1 MKNNCLLKYK
11 NRIIQFTISCCI
23 GLFLFS
29 ACEKDDFC
37 LDNPVTPRLI
47 IRFYDNINR
56 DIVKRVDRLSISIE
70 GETEKE
76 AIFTQVNT
84 DSIAIPLD
92 PTDFL
97 SNNTT
102 STTYIFRTED
112 ENVDDSDKEAK
123 LTIEYIPER
132 DYVSRSCGFRIIFND
147 VLITSEETAW
157 IEEIDTENLT
167 TVDNQNAAH
176 VQIFH

>member
-1 MKNNCLLKYK
+1 MKNNYLIEYK
-11 NRIIQFTISCCI
+11 SKIIQFTISCCI

-37 LDNPVTPRLI
+37 LDNPVTPRLV
-47 IRFYDNINR
+47 IRFYDNVNR
-56 DIVKRVDRLSISIE
+56 DIVKRVDRISIFIE
-70 GETEKE
+70 N
-76 AIFTQVNT
+76 APDSIFKQVNT

-92 PTDFL
+92 PKDFL
-97 SNNTT
+97 SNDIT
-102 STTYIFRTED
+102 STTYILRTED
-112 ENVDDSDKEAK
+112 ERIADENKEAK

-132 DYVSRSCGFRIIFND
+132 DYVSRSCGFRIIFNE
-147 VLITSEETAW
+147 VTITQEESAW
-157 IEEIDTENLT
+157 IDEINTENLT

>member
-1 MKNNCLLKYK
+1 LKNNYFLKHRK
-11 NRIIQFTISCCI
+11 RAVQFAISFCI
-23 GLFLFS
+23 GLVLFS

-37 LDNPVTPRLI
+37 LENPVTPRLV

-56 DIVKRVDRLSISIE
+56 DIVKRVDRLSVSIE

-76 AIFTQVNT
+76 KIFSEFNT
-84 DSIAIPLD
+84 DSIAIPLN

-97 SNNTT
+97 SGEKTA
-102 STTYIFRTED
+102 TTYIFRTED
-112 ENVDDSDKEAK
+112 GNASEKEAK

-147 VLITSEETAW
+147 VEMTATESAW
-157 IEEIDTENLT
+157 IDEIDTENLT

>member
-1 MKNNCLLKYK
+1 MKNNCFLKYK
-11 NRIIQFTISCCI
+11 SRIIQFTISCCI

-37 LDNPVTPRLI
+37 LDNPVTPRLV
-47 IRFYDNINR
+47 IRFYDNVNR
-56 DIVKRVDRLSISIE
+56 DIVKRVDRISIFIE
-70 GETEKE
+70 N
-76 AIFTQVNT
+76 APDSIFKQVNT

-92 PTDFL
+92 PSDFL
-97 SNNTT
+97 SNDVTA
-102 STTYIFRTED
+102 TTYILRTED
-112 ENVDDSDKEAK
+112 ERIADENKEAK

-132 DYVSRSCGFRIIFND
+132 DYVSRSCGFRIIFNE
-147 VLITSEETAW
+147 VTITQEESAW
-157 IEEIDTENLT
+157 IDEINTENLT

>member
-1 MKNNCLLKYK
+1 MKNNYFLKHRK
-11 NRIIQFTISCCI
+11 RAVQFAISFCI
-23 GLFLFS
+23 GLVLFS

-37 LDNPVTPRLI
+37 LENPVTPRLV

-56 DIVKRVDRLSISIE
+56 DIVKRVDRLSIFIESAPDSILR
-70 GETEKE
+70 
-76 AIFTQVNT
+76 QQNT
-84 DSIAIPLD
+84 DSIAIPLN

-97 SNNTT
+97 SGEKT

-112 ENVDDSDKEAK
+112 GNASEKEAK

-147 VLITSEETAW
+147 VEMTATESAW
-157 IEEIDTENLT
+157 IDEIDTENLT

>member
-1 MKNNCLLKYK
+1 MKNNYFLKHRK
-11 NRIIQFTISCCI
+11 RAVQFAISFCI
-23 GLFLFS
+23 GLVLFS

-37 LDNPVTPRLI
+37 LENPVTPRLV

-56 DIVKRVDRLSISIE
+56 DIVKRVDRLSIFIESAPDSILR
-70 GETEKE
+70 
-76 AIFTQVNT
+76 QQNT
-84 DSIAIPLD
+84 DSIAIPLN
-92 PTDFL
+92 PTNFL
-97 SNNTT
+97 SDEIT
-102 STTYIFRTED
+102 STTYVFRTED
-112 ENVDDSDKEAK
+112 GNASEKEAK

-147 VLITSEETAW
+147 VEITATESAW
-157 IEEIDTENLT
+157 IDEIDTENLT